1 MAFLAHDVGLLLFTI
16 CGLAHVAAQ
25 APLFRRLHAPAGR
38 CVLSVACPTLIVSG
52 FVLCACHDKDDAI
65 VFAAYG
71 TVFATTWARQVLT
84 TRLLHGLSSNAVL
97 VREPTRAMRMCL
109 NLAWGSALRCLN
121 GALST
126 WTLVHCAA
134 SAGRRAW
141 HADLCWALILL
152 PWIAVR
158 GPPAKRLGTTK
169 RAWRAHHRRA
179 GRTLW
184 YLGVLGTIFSF
195 THDPYPLRN
204 PLLRWAALTAPHAL
218 FLATQK

>member
-1 MAFLAHDVGLLLFTI
+1 VAFAVHDVGLLLFAI
-16 CGLAHVAAQ
+16 CGIVHAAAQ
-25 APLFRRLHAPAGR
+25 APPFRRFHAPAGR
-38 CVLSVACPTLIVSG
+38 WVLSVACPILIVSG

-65 VFAAYG
+65 VFGAYG
-71 TVFATTWARQVLT
+71 TVFATTWARQLLT
-84 TRLLHGLSSNAVL
+84 TRLLRGVPPHAML
-97 VREPTRAMRMCL
+97 VREPTRAMRICL
-109 NLAWGSALRCLN
+109 DVAWGNALRYLN

-126 WTLVHCAA
+126 WALVHCAA
-134 SAGRRAW
+134 SAHRQAW

-169 RAWRAHHRRA
+169 RAWRAHHRCT

-184 YLGVLGTIFSF
+184 YLGVLGTVFSF
-195 THDPYPLRN
+195 THDPYPVRN
-204 PLLRWAALTAPHAL
+204 PLLRCAALAIPHAL